1 MDPLDRDRAI
11 IEPILIEYT
20 KIPYSHGDFHTK
32 AVFDRTRDRY
42 ALINVGWDGRER
54 VHGCLVHI
62 DIIDGK
68 FWIQRDGLEHGI
80 ASELLE
86 AGIPKDR
93 IVMAFRPIEVRRLVE
108 FAVT

>member
-1 MDPLDRDRAI
+1 MDPLDPYRAI
-11 IEPILIEYT
+11 LESILIEYT
-20 KIPYSHGDFHTK
+20 RIPYSHGDFHTE
-32 AVFDRTRDRY
+32 AIFDRTRDRY

-54 VHGCLVHI
+54 VHGCLVHV

-80 ASELLE
+80 ATELLE
-86 AGIPKDR
+86 AGVPKDR
-93 IVMAFRPIEVRRLVE
+93 IVIAFRSIEMRRHME